1 MSENNTSQAC
11 GRLELEIA
19 LDVGSTPTASIFY
32 LLYYLLVDG
41 GFVMATT
48 TESVPTEELVTS
60 DFTLNTFSIGLLTAQ
75 YARTGTTPAEQVPFC
90 QGIRGPE
97 TLRRKGNG
105 NAATDTTLET
115 VIPELGDQHLK

>member
-1 MSENNTSQAC
+1 MA
-11 GRLELEIA
+11 
-19 LDVGSTPTASIFY
+19 STAESI
-32 LLYYLLVDG
+32 
-41 GFVMATT
+41 
-48 TESVPTEELVTS
+48 PTEELVAS

-75 YARTGTTPAEQVPFC
+75 YKRTGPACCVPLQVPFC

-115 VIPELGDQHLK
+115 VIPELGDQEIK